1 MSLTTKRAISN
12 SFSELLSKTTFDKIT
27 VRDIVENC
35 GLNRQTFYYHF
46 HDIYDLAEW
55 TFDDHAQIFLEKHPF
70 DGNWDNYI
78 ILILGQLKDKKHMII
93 NAFDSMNRRWVENYL
108 RTILNP
114 VITEVVRDMATGS
127 TINED
132 NINFIIDLYDFMLSS
147 LILEWVEN
155 GMSDYYT
162 QRIDKYMIIARV
174 SIADAIKSL
183 EQEQNNKV

>member
-78 ILILGQLKDKKHMII
+78 ILILGQLKDKKHMIL
-93 NAFDSMNRRWVENYL
+93 NAVDSMNRRWVENYL

>member
-1 MSLTTKRAISN
+1 
-12 SFSELLSKTTFDKIT
+12 
-27 VRDIVENC
+27 
-35 GLNRQTFYYHF
+35 
-46 HDIYDLAEW
+46 
-55 TFDDHAQIFLEKHPF
+55 
-70 DGNWDNYI
+70 
-78 ILILGQLKDKKHMII
+78 
-93 NAFDSMNRRWVENYL
+93 MNRRWVENYL